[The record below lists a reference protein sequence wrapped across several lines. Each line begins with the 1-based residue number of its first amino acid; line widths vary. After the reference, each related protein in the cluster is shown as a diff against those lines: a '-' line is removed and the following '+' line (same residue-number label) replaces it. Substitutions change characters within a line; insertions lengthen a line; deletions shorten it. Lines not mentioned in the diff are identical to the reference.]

1 VRGVSVFILVVLFLF
16 SLLLSPSRSLLLT
29 LLLKLVAVLCC
40 RPGEDA
46 RFLRGVSTKELG
58 DAAAIR
64 LSRDTGAVRTTVPG
78 GSLEDTV
85 KQQAATIHA
94 QALKL
99 HQLQGL
105 LDFALKQKSEEDVED
120 EKRVRQLEEIIA
132 FKDTANKD
140 LKNNVRHLEDALAE
154 TKMNLEFMHS
164 KWRDEAAAHEQAL
177 ADLKAQSARIA
188 HLEDEQ
194 RRHRER
200 EGETHTR
207 VAAAR
212 SEALDRVQELQE
224 LQLRHSS
231 TVNSFDRH
239 QGVHAQIKERLGF
252 HLTKLSSKGVKH
264 LCFTHWLSK
273 MDEVEKKNSQPSR
286 DDM

>member
-1 VRGVSVFILVVLFLF
+1 MRGVSVFILVVLFLF

-99 HQLQGL
+99 HQLRRKQFFVRPEDISDSGGEL
-105 LDFALKQKSEEDVED
+105 LLRVCTWLCVE
-120 EKRVRQLEEIIA
+120 VC
-132 FKDTANKD
+132 
-140 LKNNVRHLEDALAE
+140 V
-154 TKMNLEFMHS
+154 S
-164 KWRDEAAAHEQAL
+164 C
-177 ADLKAQSARIA
+177 
-188 HLEDEQ
+188 
-194 RRHRER
+194 
-200 EGETHTR
+200 
-207 VAAAR
+207 
-212 SEALDRVQELQE
+212 
-224 LQLRHSS
+224 
-231 TVNSFDRH
+231 TVM
-239 QGVHAQIKERLGF
+239 
-252 HLTKLSSKGVKH
+252 
-264 LCFTHWLSK
+264 WL
-273 MDEVEKKNSQPSR
+273 VFGA
-286 DDM
+286 